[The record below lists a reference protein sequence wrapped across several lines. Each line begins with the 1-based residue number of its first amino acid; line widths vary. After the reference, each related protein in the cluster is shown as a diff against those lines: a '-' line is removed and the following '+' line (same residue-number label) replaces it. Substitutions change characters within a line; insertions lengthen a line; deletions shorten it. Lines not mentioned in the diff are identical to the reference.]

1 MSRVTESR
9 FLSNMASVSMHIT
22 RTNMVPTMATYQ
34 SSSVVVFTFI
44 TCGHIR
50 PWKRKRITPLS
61 KENGSYCTYCHK
73 AKSKHL
79 MNHGMNMALRPLI
92 SQICLSTHR
101 APAAPCSCY
110 CSCLCCFDLAPLPC
124 PTAVNIHAL
133 FCARRSMPMNA
144 ASTVRVSQP
153 PGVTSPTCAATVPPK
168 SNPCDSNGTI
178 RIFPCRTPLRQMRRA
193 GRGDARPARARG
205 LCRWCTQRRQLA
217 VLEVQRRARR
227 SARARGRHGHCWAQ
241 RSSSQG
247 RCELP
252 RQKRGERRSA
262 RI

>member
-124 PTAVNIHAL
+124 PTCKGPVGLLETYSIRTLSPLPEL
-133 FCARRSMPMNA
+133 FL
-144 ASTVRVSQP
+144 
-153 PGVTSPTCAATVPPK
+153 PK
-168 SNPCDSNGTI
+168 SLPLSSI
-178 RIFPCRTPLRQMRRA
+178 SRRIS
-193 GRGDARPARARG
+193 
-205 LCRWCTQRRQLA
+205 LC
-217 VLEVQRRARR
+217 V
-227 SARARGRHGHCWAQ
+227 SFF
-241 RSSSQG
+241 
-247 RCELP
+247 
-252 RQKRGERRSA
+252 K
-262 RI
+262 

>member
-1 MSRVTESR
+1 
-9 FLSNMASVSMHIT
+9 
-22 RTNMVPTMATYQ
+22 
-34 SSSVVVFTFI
+34 
-44 TCGHIR
+44 
-50 PWKRKRITPLS
+50 
-61 KENGSYCTYCHK
+61 
-73 AKSKHL
+73 
-79 MNHGMNMALRPLI
+79 
-92 SQICLSTHR
+92 
-101 APAAPCSCY
+101 
-110 CSCLCCFDLAPLPC
+110 
-124 PTAVNIHAL
+124 
-133 FCARRSMPMNA
+133 MPMNA

-178 RIFPCRTPLRQMRRA
+178 RIFPCRTPLR
-193 GRGDARPARARG
+193 PARARG
-205 LCRWCTQRRQLA
+205 LCRWCTQRRRLA

-227 SARARGRHGHCWAQ
+227 SARARGRRGHCWAQ